1 MARLTRQWRS
11 ILGRQATKVIRAKAG
26 WARLGTLASEE
37 VLDCAT
43 TLPRSRDGQKT
54 PSRPEG
60 YARNSLPGMDQI
72 SIQMPFSADGSF
84 SLRLSALQA
93 GSNRVPI
100 NSQEA
105 FFLSERSRE
114 RKAKGS
120 DEKRIL
126 GSL

>member
-1 MARLTRQWRS
+1 
-11 ILGRQATKVIRAKAG
+11 
-26 WARLGTLASEE
+26 
-37 VLDCAT
+37 
-43 TLPRSRDGQKT
+43 
-54 PSRPEG
+54 
-60 YARNSLPGMDQI
+60 MDQI

-114 RKAKGS
+114 RKAEGS